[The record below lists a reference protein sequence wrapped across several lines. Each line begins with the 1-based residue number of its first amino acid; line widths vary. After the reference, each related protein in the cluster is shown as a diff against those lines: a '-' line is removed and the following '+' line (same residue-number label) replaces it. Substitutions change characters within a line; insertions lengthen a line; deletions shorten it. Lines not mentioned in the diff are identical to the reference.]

1 MKKIAFLSILLLVK
15 WAAFSQGSGMSRA
28 RAAINFVPS
37 AQLDNVS
44 YNDSPILDGVEL
56 LTNLIKSGGG
66 GALGTSGASPLGNE
80 CVPDFTQDLS
90 NDIAVS
96 CNGEP
101 SCETCFQTN
110 FDKVNFYRRQLARL
124 RCIYN
129 NTKSFTDN
137 AVAFGDNVSGIHAMT
152 GLKWQQV
159 RADILKNY
167 KTMQGTYDR
176 RYMEFMVGL
185 EESLRELDTC
195 MYIAGENNWYVKSGF
210 IYYEFMQERYKRPD

>member
-1 MKKIAFLSILLLVK
+1 MKKLAFLSILLLVK
-15 WAAFSQGSGMSRA
+15 FAAFSQGAAMGRA
-28 RAAINFVPS
+28 RAAVNFVSSP
-37 AQLDNVS
+37 NVS
-44 YNDSPILDGVEL
+44 SDAHDGIVAGVGILRDIVRGNDIARSLSLE
-56 LTNLIKSGGG
+56 
-66 GALGTSGASPLGNE
+66 E

-101 SCETCFQTN
+101 SCETCFQTS

-137 AVAFGDNVSGIHAMT
+137 AIAFGDNMSGMHAMT

-159 RADILKNY
+159 RIDIMKNY

-176 RYMEFMVGL
+176 RYIEFMVGL